1 MDVSI
6 EESNI
11 LFADDEIVIV
21 NKAADLLSVPG
32 RGEDK
37 QDCLWRRV
45 QQRFPTARIVHR
57 LDYATSGVM
66 VLALSPES
74 HRNLSI
80 QFQDRK
86 TGKSYQ
92 AVIAGQLQQQSG
104 TVDQPLRCD
113 WDNRPLQIVD
123 HKEGKAALTHW
134 RVIERLDDA
143 CRVELT
149 PVTGRSH
156 QLRVHMQFLGHPII
170 GDRFYASE
178 AQIARSGR
186 LLLHAQMLSFSHPV
200 SGENVTFTSPVP
212 F

>member
-1 MDVSI
+1 MNAGT
-6 EESNI
+6 EASNI
-11 LFADDEIVIV
+11 LFADDEIVVV

-32 RGEDK
+32 RGEAK

-45 QQRFPTARIVHR
+45 QQHFPTARIVHR

-66 VLALSPES
+66 VLALNAQS

-86 TGKSYQ
+86 TAKSYQ
-92 AVIAGQLQQQSG
+92 AVIAGNLQQQSG
-104 TVDQPLRCD
+104 SVNQPLRCD
-113 WDNRPLQIVD
+113 WDNRPLQIID
-123 HKEGKAALTHW
+123 HQQGKTALTHW

-143 CRVELT
+143 SRVELT

-156 QLRVHMQFLGHPII
+156 QLRVHMQFLGHPIL
-170 GDRFYASE
+170 GDRFYAS
-178 AQIARSGR
+178 APQIARSER
-186 LLLHAQMLSFSHPV
+186 LLLHAQTLSFSHPV
-200 SGENVTFTSPVP
+200 SGETVTFTSPVP